1 MRRVVL
7 RESVRIFRKAERG
20 VGSLQLTIEKVPARS
35 IIGLGSEKTMSY
47 GDRIRQA
54 VLFNWRGGFGYV
66 LAEEVKY
73 LEIVK

>member
-1 MRRVVL
+1 M
-7 RESVRIFRKAERG
+7 
-20 VGSLQLTIEKVPARS
+20 QLTLDRIPARN
-35 IIGLGSEKTMSY
+35 IVGLGNEKTMRY